1 LSVNNMMIEVET
13 KLREKG
19 GHVDKKIGITV
30 LKLTN
35 WFVKAV
41 AGKRVF
47 RMNNPLKLQISDSKQ
62 TLNTYDQKHQ
72 RPEPGDDMSTLSF

>member
-19 GHVDKKIGITV
+19 GHVDKKIEWNYSVETGITV

-47 RMNNPLKLQISDSKQ
+47 RMKNPLKLVAPA
-62 TLNTYDQKHQ
+62 N
-72 RPEPGDDMSTLSF
+72 E